1 MMPKKK
7 SEDITWNL
15 KNVLA
20 VATMTFCLHMFL
32 AAQVSTGACALESQ
46 KST

>member
-15 KNVLA
+15 KNELA
-20 VATMTFCLHMFL
+20 VATMTFCLHVFL
-32 AAQVSTGACALESQ
+32 AVQVFTGVCASGE
-46 KST
+46 

>member
-15 KNVLA
+15 KNEFSLVFVL
-20 VATMTFCLHMFL
+20 
-32 AAQVSTGACALESQ
+32 LESGGE